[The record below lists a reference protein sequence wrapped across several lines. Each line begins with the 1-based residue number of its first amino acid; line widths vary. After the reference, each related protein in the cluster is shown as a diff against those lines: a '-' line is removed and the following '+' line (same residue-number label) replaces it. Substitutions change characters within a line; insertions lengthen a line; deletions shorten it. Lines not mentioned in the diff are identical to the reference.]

1 MTIALIDANAFYVSC
16 ELLFQ
21 PWLRGR
27 AAVAA
32 SNNDGCV
39 VSRNDEA
46 KRLGIKMG
54 TPVFELRE
62 LVRRGEVTVF
72 SSNYELYQSLSN
84 RVMAILQEQAPRV
97 FVYSIDE
104 AFVDLAGVSDP
115 EGWSRMIQQQIL
127 RSVGLPVGVGI
138 GPTKTLAKL
147 ANWAAKRWKSRT
159 GCVVDLRDPGRQEK
173 LLRYAPAGEVWGIGP
188 RLSKRLA
195 EDLKIDTA
203 WQLASADPKHLR
215 RHFNVNVE
223 RTARELLGT
232 ACFPFQDA
240 GPERKQMIISS
251 RSFGNKVHALE
262 DLQEAVAGFVSTAAG
277 KLRSQGSLANC
288 IQVFA
293 KTSPFSAGE
302 QYSGSRILAMPYPAD
317 DTRDLLRA
325 ALTGLKAL
333 YRPGYA
339 YAKAGVI
346 LSQFAERGTI
356 TGDLFAPRPRP
367 NSERLMAV
375 MDAINLREG
384 RGTVR
389 FARERPVG
397 AWSMKRELLTPAY
410 TTSWQGLAK
419 VSCQPARS
427 A

>member
-1 MTIALIDANAFYVSC
+1 M
-16 ELLFQ
+16 
-21 PWLRGR
+21 
-27 AAVAA
+27 
-32 SNNDGCV
+32 
-39 VSRNDEA
+39 SRNDEA

-62 LVRRGEVTVF
+62 LVRRGQVTVF

-84 RVMAILQEQAPRV
+84 RVMAILQEQAPRL

-104 AFVDLAGVSDP
+104 AFVDLAGISDP
-115 EGWSRMIQQQIL
+115 EGWARMVQREIQ
-127 RSVGLPVGVGI
+127 RRVGLPVGVGI
-138 GPTKTLAKL
+138 GPTKTLAKI
-147 ANWAAKRWKSRT
+147 ANWAAKRWKTRT
-159 GCVVDLRDPGRQEK
+159 GCVVDLRDSIRQEK
-173 LLRYAPAGEVWGIGP
+173 LLRYAPVGEVWGIGP

-195 EDLKIDTA
+195 QDLQIETA

-215 RHFNVNVE
+215 RHFSVNVE

-232 ACFPFQDA
+232 TCFPFQDA

-251 RSFGNKVHALE
+251 RSFGSKVYMLE

-277 KLRSQGSLANC
+277 KLRAQDSLANC
-288 IQVFA
+288 LQVFA

-325 ALTGLKAL
+325 ALAGLEAL

-339 YAKAGVI
+339 YAKAGVV
-346 LSQFAERGTI
+346 LSQFSERGAI
-356 TGDLFAPRPRP
+356 TGDLFAPQPRP

-375 MDAINLREG
+375 MDAINLRQG

-389 FARERPVG
+389 LAREKSAG
-397 AWSMKRELLTPAY
+397 NWSMTRELLTPAY

-419 VSCQPARS
+419 VACRPPSP
-427 A
+427 